1 MNSIDLVACMSFKF
15 NKNKNLL
22 EIVRFATDIKNIYPG
37 LFSKIL
43 NWSIK
48 QINFKGAVSSWS
60 DNRHSNG
67 HLYKHNN
74 FVHIQDQKAGYFV
87 TDYETRWRREHFMK
101 NKIKQRHPEVDL
113 SKTEW
118 QLEQELG
125 YDRVWDAGKRF
136 WLKNV

>member
-1 MNSIDLVACMSFKF
+1 
-15 NKNKNLL
+15 
-22 EIVRFATDIKNIYPG
+22 
-37 LFSKIL
+37 
-43 NWSIK
+43 
-48 QINFKGAVSSWS
+48 
-60 DNRHSNG
+60 
-67 HLYKHNN
+67 
-74 FVHIQDQKAGYFV
+74 
-87 TDYETRWRREHFMK
+87 MK